1 MCTGRRADDRIVHST
16 SFKNNI
22 NQWAKWLKHKGAVLV
37 IVLQHLP
44 TRVIIWVDY
53 GTRSGLAMRLA
64 IAWLALVLYQCKCWR
79 ASYTEIIITGL
90 FFLDCR
96 LSGNIN
102 LRFKKTDRH
111 LASMLNTSIAIPFA
125 LQGTINS
132 LCFNSSV
139 ADWGQRCVYF
149 LQNRLVELMMTGSVD

>member
-1 MCTGRRADDRIVHST
+1 MCTGRRADDRIVHSA

-37 IVLQHLP
+37 IVLKHLP
-44 TRVIIWVDY
+44 TVDY
-53 GTRSGLAMRLA
+53 STRSGLAMRLA
-64 IAWLALVLYQCKCWR
+64 TAWLPLVLYQCKCWT

-90 FFLDCR
+90 FFLDSR
-96 LSGNIN
+96 LSGYIN

-125 LQGTINS
+125 SQGTINS